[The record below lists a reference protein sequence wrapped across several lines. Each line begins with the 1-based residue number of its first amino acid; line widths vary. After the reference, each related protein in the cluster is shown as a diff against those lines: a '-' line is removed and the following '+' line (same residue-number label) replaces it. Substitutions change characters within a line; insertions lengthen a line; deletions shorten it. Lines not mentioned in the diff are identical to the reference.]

1 MPVFLS
7 LWYIISRGIQAG
19 RTGELAAVTSVPPR
33 WYPERVEPTSVPRQ
47 AMTVTLTLSPDEE
60 RRLTERAALVG
71 QDLPGY
77 LRRLIREDLEAERP
91 AKSQTFA
98 EALAPVHE

>member
-1 MPVFLS
+1 
-7 LWYIISRGIQAG
+7 
-19 RTGELAAVTSVPPR
+19 
-33 WYPERVEPTSVPRQ
+33 
-47 AMTVTLTLSPDEE
+47 MTVTLTLSPDEE

-91 AKSQTFA
+91 AKSQAFA
-98 EALAPVHE
+98 EALAPVHEDFRRSGMTEDELDELVEEVREEVWQEQHGRPSKAS